1 MDLRM
6 RLVMFFCL
14 VSLGLGAQA
23 PVPLGPDS
31 RYPQVYRNA
40 NYFSKHST
48 LQVTK
53 VWNDRPAMILPKSYT
68 SSIKKY
74 PGIQVSDMY
83 FPTAQPL
90 VGGAIWSLTVEQ
102 SNALRPLSIRPFP
115 FFTDLFP
122 FGLR

>member
-1 MDLRM
+1 MDFRM
-6 RLVMFFCL
+6 QLVMLFCL
-14 VSLGLGAQA
+14 ISLGLSAQA

-48 LQVTK
+48 LQVPK

-74 PGIQVSDMY
+74 PGIQVSNMY
-83 FPTAQPL
+83 FPAAQPL
-90 VGGAIWSLTVEQ
+90 VGGAIWPLTVEQ

-115 FFTDLFP
+115 FFTNFFP